1 VPRHARRTLDTLD
14 GLALCAFVLL
24 PELADYL
31 GMPQRTLQ
39 VWCRNAW
46 VPGARRR
53 NPFTKRGDWVIPVAS
68 ARQIEARLGLTGKRQ
83 PAA

>member
-1 VPRHARRTLDTLD
+1 MPRPARRTLDTLD
-14 GLALCAFVLL
+14 GLAPCAFVRL

-31 GMPQRTLQ
+31 GMPHRTLQ

-46 VPGARRR
+46 IPGARRR
-53 NPFTKRGDWVIPVAS
+53 NPFTTKGDWVIPVAS
-68 ARQIEARLGLTGKRQ
+68 ARQIETRIGLSKRP